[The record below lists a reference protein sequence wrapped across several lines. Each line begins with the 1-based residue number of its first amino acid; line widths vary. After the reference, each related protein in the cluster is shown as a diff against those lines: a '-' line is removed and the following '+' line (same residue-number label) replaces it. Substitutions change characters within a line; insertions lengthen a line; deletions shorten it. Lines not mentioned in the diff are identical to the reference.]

1 MLVWSGMPVR
11 NAVRAVLVFLGF
23 AMAAGSPPPAAAGD
37 QPRVEATR
45 IGAHGQTARFV
56 LETDR
61 PVPYSVFLLDNP
73 YRAVIDLP
81 EIAWRAEPG
90 SVAAGN
96 ALIARYR
103 SGLFRPGTSRV
114 VIDLKAPARVEKLFR
129 LGPDG
134 DAGHRLVLDLAPVD
148 PGAFVAS
155 RRAESDDW
163 ASARAERRATPAP
176 TQTPA
181 PPRTDGRRVVVVDPG
196 HGGVDPGAIG
206 AGGTYEKEVV
216 LGASKVLRRAL
227 EATGRYRVV
236 LTRDRDV
243 YLPLRDRYQ
252 VAHEA
257 GADLF
262 LSIHADSIRSGKVRG
277 LSVYTLSNTASD
289 AEAAALAASENKSDV
304 LAGYDLTG
312 YEDVVSSILIDLAA
326 TATVNNS
333 RALADMMV
341 GTLNSRVRLLTR
353 PHRQAGFAVLKSPTV
368 PSVLVEMGF
377 LSNRQDETMLLSDDY
392 RRAVAQ
398 GIVEAVDRF
407 FERQDRLSRT

>member
-1 MLVWSGMPVR
+1 MRTGL
-11 NAVRAVLVFLGF
+11 ALLGLALAAF
-23 AMAAGSPPPAAAGD
+23 MAAPAPSQGGD
-37 QPRVEATR
+37 RPRVEATR
-45 IGAHGQTARFV
+45 IGTHGQIARFV

-81 EIAWRAEPG
+81 EVAWTAEPG

-103 SGLFRPGTSRV
+103 SGLFQPGTSRV
-114 VIDLKAPARVEKLFR
+114 VIDLKGPAAVEKLFR
-129 LGPDG
+129 LDPQGPT
-134 DAGHRLVLDLAPVD
+134 GHRLVLDLKPIQPA
-148 PGAFVAS
+148 AFLAS
-155 RRAESDDW
+155 RRTASPDW
-163 ASARAERRATPAP
+163 DSARAERRATPAP
-176 TQTPA
+176 PQTPA
-181 PPRTDGRRVVVVDPG
+181 PPRTDGRRVVVIDPG

-216 LGASKVLRRAL
+216 LGASKVLRQAL

-243 YLPLRDRYQ
+243 YLPLRQRYQ
-252 VAHEA
+252 IAHEA
-257 GADLF
+257 DADLF

-326 TATVNNS
+326 TATVNSS
-333 RALADMMV
+333 RTLADMMV
-341 GTLNSRVRLLTR
+341 GTLESRVRLLTR

-377 LSNRQDETMLLSDDY
+377 LSNRQDESMLLSDDY
-392 RRAVAQ
+392 RRAVSH

-407 FERQDRLSRT
+407 FERQERLSRT